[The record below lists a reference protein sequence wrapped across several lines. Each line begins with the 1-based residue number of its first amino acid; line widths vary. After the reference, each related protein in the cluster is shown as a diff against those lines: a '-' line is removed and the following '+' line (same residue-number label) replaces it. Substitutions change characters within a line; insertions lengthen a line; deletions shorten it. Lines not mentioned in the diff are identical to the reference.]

1 MKSKPDYAFAQQ
13 GAYDLIYES
22 NIKELPI
29 SMKEMVTDVVG
40 LKLLTYTE
48 LSEKTGLNVKEVCDL
63 YGSPDGVIMMS
74 KTGKVKIAYN
84 DTIESEGRMR
94 FTLAHEIGHY
104 KLGHFEETDKLVLSR
119 SDLTEEEYD
128 VLEKEANY
136 FAKRLLAP
144 IPLVDDYVE
153 AWHKISPK
161 EIAEIFNTSLSFG
174 KNLVNELIRRRDTTN
189 ISRVHHDMNVN
200 FQRFIYM
207 DTQMVPCDIC
217 QNLVDINHNFCQIC
231 GSGQLD
237 KNTRENYHIRRED
250 RLNTMNYSKIN
261 VTTNGYAVRCPHCD
275 NENIAENQEYCQV
288 CSTYLRNKCI
298 GEVPEGMASHE
309 IYFHVA
315 EGCGYIDSSGDARF
329 CPQCGGDTSFGF
341 NNTLRNWDEEQKNNV
356 AAYPWDSNISAS
368 VTFPPF

>member
-1 MKSKPDYAFAQQ
+1 MRSEPDYEFAQV
-13 GAYDLIYES
+13 GAYDLIYETG
-22 NIKELPI
+22 IDKLPIDMKELI
-29 SMKEMVTDVVG
+29 TDVVG
-40 LKLLTYTE
+40 LHLATYTE
-48 LSEKTGLNVKEVCDL
+48 MAEVKGITFVEVQKLFQTKEGLIIKQGSE
-63 YGSPDGVIMMS
+63 YI
-74 KTGKVKIAYN
+74 IAYN
-84 DTIESEGRMR
+84 EKIKSIGRVR
-94 FTLAHEIGHY
+94 FTLAHELAHY
-104 KLGHFEETDKLVLSR
+104 KLGHFEEIDDICIRRNGLTD
-119 SDLTEEEYD
+119 DQYD

-189 ISRVHHDMNVN
+189 IARVHHDMNVN
-200 FQRFIYM
+200 FQRFIYL
-207 DTQMVPCDIC
+207 DTQMFSCDIC

-237 KNTRENYHIRRED
+237 KNIRENYHIRRED

-298 GEVPEGMASHE
+298 GEVPEGITSNE
-309 IYFHVA
+309 IFFHNA

-341 NNTLRNWDEEQKNNV
+341 NNTLRNWDDEQKNNV